1 MFSPGA
7 MVHPKG
13 LVLLSV
19 VALMV
24 AMSVAPAFA
33 AWDAENGQCRTGGR
47 LTPTGTNSI
56 LQDLDQNN
64 DGQVCA
70 VQTSTGGTGEHAKT
84 QFYDNRGTL

>member
-1 MFSPGA
+1 MKRMVA
-7 MVHPKG
+7 MSTVAA
-13 LVLLSV
+13 LMV
-19 VALMV
+19 VMV

-56 LQDLDQNN
+56 LQALDQNN

-70 VQTSTGGTGEHAKT
+70 VQTSTGGTGEHAIT
-84 QFYDNRGTL
+84 QFYDDRGTL